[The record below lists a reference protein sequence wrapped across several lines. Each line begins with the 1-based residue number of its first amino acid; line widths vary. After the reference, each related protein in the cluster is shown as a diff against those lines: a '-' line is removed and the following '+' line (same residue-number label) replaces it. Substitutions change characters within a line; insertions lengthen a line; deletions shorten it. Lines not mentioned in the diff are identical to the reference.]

1 MAMTKVPIKD
11 GVVSSPYPPIELP
24 RDESFYQYVRRRFLE
39 RPHQPALVRSGERLR
54 FADVLSLME
63 RYANGFR
70 RHGVSCG
77 SRVCVNVSNS
87 AESFVAAYSL
97 CCLGAA
103 VVLVKPSLP
112 EREVLHLVEDSQVG
126 YILTEQQNAG
136 KILNVHRKYKFKT
149 LFSIDHAQG
158 FVCVRDFEEENGE
171 FQEPQI
177 EDTRNHITL
186 YIYTSGTTG
195 LPKGV
200 EVSVFAYNT
209 SVELCRAAKLFEEG
223 DVVLAWNPVP
233 HISGFVFCMAA
244 FICGAT
250 VVPSQSGLSPK
261 EFVDIIN
268 THKVTSLCAFP
279 TAFRQLVFQL
289 KEGLVPSLKRIV
301 MCGTNSTEDLYQR
314 TLKVFQLESLRNGYG
329 MSEGFGFLTMT
340 PTNTIG
346 YRSAGV
352 ALPLVEYKII
362 DNTTGQHLGPGEVG
376 EIIFR
381 SPHVMRGYHNRPD
394 ATAQVLDEQGWCSS
408 GDAGYYDSY
417 GNLYIAER
425 IKDMIKCM
433 DQQVAPAEIETI
445 LNQHPLVRE
454 AAVVGIDHPELG
466 EAPTAFVVVEP
477 SARGQVSEEE
487 LVQLVAEQMVFYKN
501 LHGGVIFVDH
511 IPTTDTGKYQRNKL
525 RQEHSCHLKKQCS
538 NT

>member
-1 MAMTKVPIKD
+1 MAFLAGAGCALTCPI
-11 GVVSSPYPPIELP
+11 LP
-24 RDESFYQYVRRRFLE
+24 N
-39 RPHQPALVRSGERLR
+39 H
-54 FADVLSLME
+54 LSLP
-63 RYANGFR
+63 
-70 RHGVSCG
+70 
-77 SRVCVNVSNS
+77 
-87 AESFVAAYSL
+87 YSL

-103 VVLVKPSLP
+103 VGPGKTYRYPNV
-112 EREVLHLVEDSQVG
+112 REVLHLVEDSQVG

-158 FVCVRDFEEENGE
+158 FVCIRDFEGEEGGE

-301 MCGTNSTEDLYQR
+301 MCGTKFYRRPVPKNTARSST
-314 TLKVFQLESLRNGYG
+314 
-329 MSEGFGFLTMT
+329 T
-340 PTNTIG
+340 PPVNI
-346 YRSAGV
+346 
-352 ALPLVEYKII
+352 
-362 DNTTGQHLGPGEVG
+362 LGPGEVG

-417 GNLYIAER
+417 GNLYIVER